1 MLKQRGVID
10 FNANIRLHPEGRS
23 RHGYSRHSYRPVARW
38 HNARFFCVSTVR
50 HVLLPKDGVCRRGSV
65 VDRGS
70 TSLSL
75 SFDPITRRASSIAVI
90 RAINRA
96 CDRFHL
102 CSFESVRVRTVVL
115 REERRKIRSNVSRRN
130 EAKLDAGFAN
140 EGEREETRL
149 KVRPRDY
156 ARSKGDEMEK
166 KFSRGPV

>member
-1 MLKQRGVID
+1 MRSIPSLL
-10 FNANIRLHPEGRS
+10 IR
-23 RHGYSRHSYRPVARW
+23 
-38 HNARFFCVSTVR
+38 
-50 HVLLPKDGVCRRGSV
+50 
-65 VDRGS
+65 
-70 TSLSL
+70 
-75 SFDPITRRASSIAVI
+75 
-90 RAINRA
+90 
-96 CDRFHL
+96 
-102 CSFESVRVRTVVL
+102 FESVRVRTVVL